1 MRDDLIRITGA
12 RQHNL
17 KNISVALPKN
27 SLTVVTGVSG
37 SGKSSLAFDTLYA
50 EGQRRYVESL
60 SAHAQ
65 QFLERLEKPD
75 VDSIEGLSPAI
86 AIEQHTAAANPR
98 STIATVTEIYDFL
111 RVLYA
116 TCGTPHDPATGEPI
130 HRYTTP
136 EIAEAILA
144 MPEGTRLMILAPL
157 PESETM
163 QPKKLF
169 EKLARQGFVRVR
181 VKGEVRDLEEKPEVE
196 EGGAIDLVVDRLV
209 VRPDA
214 RTRLMD
220 SLPVALRWSGP
231 ASRVIVLVQEGEK
244 WREQVFTTLYANPAT
259 GFRMPPLTPRH
270 FSFNSHVGACS
281 VCEGLGTQMWG
292 DPDLMVPDKEK
303 SLADGAVK
311 TWWSKNPKL
320 KAVHDRKIA
329 ALAAHFKVSDKVP
342 FSSLPKE
349 FKDALFYGTGKTPIK
364 MDIAKSAT
372 TRVVGKP
379 FEGLV
384 NEAQRLVIES
394 ESEFVKQNV
403 RRYMNPAPCAACK
416 GRRLKPEFLAVTLAV
431 NALGNGTIS
440 DFNDHHE
447 ATHDRTN
454 APTALESAWAHLRS
468 TRGANREESPAET
481 LRGNEAER
489 RAQYEILREWCR
501 KEALIF
507 SPSSPLKLLDYGG
520 EHDIYG
526 LRHTPDEVI
535 QRRLYKATRPWYAGI
550 TPRAVKLYKGGIRVA
565 QDDATPLEYLERQL
579 LQNREL
585 GDTIRFE
592 GMWETP
598 EGPRLMVSQ
607 RVLMGELPEKG
618 EVSSMLEGRG
628 FGHVGENFWYR
639 ASDRL
644 GVSDTKQANLIKGED
659 GLVDVIDV
667 VMFRPTRAM
676 LELWGIGSDV
686 PVPRSSAISELAIDE
701 FTSLTITGARAALQN
716 LTLTSQQRQ
725 IVPEVLREMESRLRF
740 LDDVGVGYLTLA
752 REYGTLSGGEAQRI
766 RLATQLGSRLSG
778 VLYVLDEPS
787 IGLHQRDN
795 DRLLATLRELRDLGN
810 TVVVVEHDE
819 DTIKAADWVIDLGP
833 GAGPRGGEII
843 GAGPVGEI
851 AANAHSVTG
860 QFLSGVAKI
869 AVPKRRIV
877 PPPLPKTK
885 GGDVLE
891 TGWFTVHGATE
902 NNLQNI
908 DVSFPVGCLICV
920 TGVSGSGKS
929 TLVDDILRREIARRL
944 YQAKDTPGKHAGISG
959 LQQFDKSVVID
970 QSPIGRSPR
979 SNPATYIGAFNHIRE
994 LFSQLPAAKV
1004 RGYTPGT
1011 FSFNTAGGR
1020 CEMCEGD
1027 GVIRIDMHFL
1037 SDVYVTC
1044 EACEGKRYN
1053 REVLEVTFKGRN
1065 IADVLDMNLDE
1076 AAEFFRTVP
1085 GLGDKL
1091 RMMGSVGLGYL
1102 KLGQASNTLSGGE
1115 AQRIKLAAELSKRAT
1130 GRTLYLLD
1138 EPTTGLHFS
1147 DIETLLRVLFGLRDQ
1162 GNTLIIIEHN
1172 LDVIKCAD
1180 WVIDMGPE
1188 GGAAGGRIVAEG
1200 PPETVAR
1207 CEASLTGKYLRAKL
1221 F

>member
-1 MRDDLIRITGA
+1 MREDFIRITGA

-17 KNISVALPKN
+17 KNLSVTLPKN
-27 SLTVVTGVSG
+27 SLTVITGVSG

-136 EIAEAILA
+136 EIAETILA
-144 MPEGTRLMILAPL
+144 MPEGTRLMILSPL

-209 VRPDA
+209 VRPEA

-231 ASRVIVLVQEGEK
+231 ASKVIVLVQHGEK
-244 WREQVFTTLYANPAT
+244 WKEQVFTTLYANPVT

-270 FSFNSHVGACS
+270 FSFNSHAGACS

-292 DPDLMVPDKEK
+292 DPDLIVPDKEK

-311 TWWSKNPKL
+311 TWWGKNPKL
-320 KAVHDRKIA
+320 KVVHDRKIT
-329 ALAAHFKVSDKVP
+329 ALAAHFKVDVKSP
-342 FSSLPKE
+342 FASLPQN
-349 FKDALFYGTGKTPIK
+349 FKDALFNGTGKVPVK

-372 TRVVGKP
+372 TRIVGKP

-384 NEAQRLVIES
+384 NEAQRLATES

-403 RRYMNPAPCAACK
+403 RRYMNPAPCAACG
-416 GRRLKPEFLAVTLAV
+416 GRRLKPEFLAVTLQV
-431 NALGNGTIS
+431 
-440 DFNDHHE
+440 
-447 ATHDRTN
+447 
-454 APTALESAWAHLRS
+454 
-468 TRGANREESPAET
+468 EE
-481 LRGNEAER
+481 
-489 RAQYEILREWCR
+489 
-501 KEALIF
+501 KEF
-507 SPSSPLKLLDYGG
+507 
-520 EHDIYG
+520 
-526 LRHTPDEVI
+526 
-535 QRRLYKATRPWYAGI
+535 
-550 TPRAVKLYKGGIRVA
+550 
-565 QDDATPLEYLERQL
+565 
-579 LQNREL
+579 
-585 GDTIRFE
+585 
-592 GMWETP
+592 
-598 EGPRLMVSQ
+598 
-607 RVLMGELPEKG
+607 
-618 EVSSMLEGRG
+618 
-628 FGHVGENFWYR
+628 
-639 ASDRL
+639 
-644 GVSDTKQANLIKGED
+644 
-659 GLVDVIDV
+659 
-667 VMFRPTRAM
+667 
-676 LELWGIGSDV
+676 
-686 PVPRSSAISELAIDE
+686 AIDE
-701 FTSLTITGARAALQN
+701 FAGLTIAGARTALRN
-716 LTLTSQQRQ
+716 LTLTAQQRQ

-740 LDDVGVGYLTLA
+740 LEDVGVGYLTLS
-752 REYGTLSGGEAQRI
+752 REYGSLSGGEAQRI

-819 DTIKAADWVIDLGP
+819 DTINAADWVIDIGP

-843 GAGPVGEI
+843 GSGPVSEI
-851 AANAHSVTG
+851 TANAHSVTG
-860 QFLSGVAKI
+860 QFLSGAAKI
-869 AVPKRRIV
+869 SVPKRRMT

-885 GGDVLE
+885 GGDVLD

-902 NNLQNI
+902 NNLQNV
-908 DVSFPVGCLICV
+908 DVSFPVGCLVCV

-929 TLVDDILRREIARRL
+929 TLVDDILRREISRRL
-944 YQAKDTPGKHAGISG
+944 YHAKDTPGKHAGISG
-959 LQQFDKSVVID
+959 LQQFDKAVVID

-979 SNPATYIGAFNHIRE
+979 SNPATYVGAFNHIRE

-1020 CEMCEGD
+1020 CETCEGD

-1037 SDVYVTC
+1037 SDVYITC

-1065 IADVLDMNLDE
+1065 IADVLEMTLDE
-1076 AAEFFRTVP
+1076 AADFFRTVP

-1115 AQRIKLAAELSKRAT
+1115 AQRIKLSAELSKRAT

-1162 GNTLIIIEHN
+1162 GNTLIVIEHN

-1200 PPETVAR
+1200 PPEAIAR
-1207 CEASLTGKYLRAKL
+1207 CEASLTGRYLRVKL
-1221 F
+1221 P